1 MADTEKVKN
10 DLHQMI
16 DQIEDQATLEA
27 IRTLLAPQIGAIYSL
42 PGQLLSQEET
52 EDLLEESE
60 ADIEASRTITHQALK
75 DDMQSWRKHYKRYNS
90 NKSEALP

>member
-1 MADTEKVKN
+1 MMNTIKIKD

-27 IRTLLAPQIGAIYSL
+27 IRTLLAPQIGAVYSL
-42 PGQLLSQEET
+42 QGQLLSQEEI

-60 ADIEASRTITHQALK
+60 ADIEAGRTVTQRMLK
-75 DDMQSWRKHYKRYNS
+75 DQIQSWRKQS
-90 NKSEALP
+90 SEK